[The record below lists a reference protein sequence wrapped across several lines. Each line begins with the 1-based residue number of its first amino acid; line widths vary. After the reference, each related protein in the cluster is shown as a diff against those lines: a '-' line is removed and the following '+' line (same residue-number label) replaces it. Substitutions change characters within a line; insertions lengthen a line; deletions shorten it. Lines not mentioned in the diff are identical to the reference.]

1 MRYVKI
7 YHIPEVGS
15 PYVRADLRLRL
26 TGRLRSAV
34 SGLFLAAYC
43 SLFFLGCAAST
54 QEIKPEGEKQKVSQ
68 KASIEK
74 ITVME
79 NGRDV
84 LIEASGT
91 LAYTAFNLSEPD
103 RLIIDVPN
111 ADVAKVTAPID
122 VNNNFITT
130 ITAASVGAE
139 GAAPIARVEIGLKQ
153 GITHELRKG
162 DGSILVR
169 LNQETAS
176 AQELTA
182 VVESLA
188 AAPATEPTTEPLLHV
203 DAVKEEPASM
213 AAKAS
218 DAAPQPDE
226 VTVTKKADKLLAV
239 EARQENGRAVIRI
252 IGNGAIG
259 DYNAIDIDKKGSP
272 RLVVDVWNVRSSIP
286 KKAMDVNTS
295 HFKKV
300 RIGEYPNK
308 IRLVFDAKHKTL
320 PLYTIERVGDS
331 LVIIAGNDN
340 AKKTEQ
346 INESNSQAVVPLPPV
361 APPVAA
367 VQTPPPPA
375 PLETKAEEY
384 AQLMGIDFK
393 QLAGKARL
401 TLTLSRKAEYKLSK
415 NADDAGFVLDIAGA
429 VISGELERTLDASA
443 LRTPVASIS
452 SFHLPSETGKTV
464 RILVK
469 LKEKTAYDISHEGER
484 IQIDFPLTTTAQ
496 AIVKKAE
503 AKLDKE
509 TSDVKATEQDAG
521 NASRRISLDFKDADI
536 GNILRLMAEVSNLNI
551 IAGEDVKGKV
561 SLRLVD
567 VPWEQAFDIILKTN
581 GLGRTQEGNVVRIM
595 PIMKIK
601 QESEEAAAS
610 KKAKEKLEDL
620 EVKLLSV
627 NYAKASELEPQVKG
641 MLSDRGTISV
651 EPRTNTLII
660 KDTPANI
667 KNAVDMVRKLDTP
680 TPQVLIEARIV
691 EAQSN
696 FARDLGVQWGVAGA
710 TQRNTPEGDRY
721 STMFGSSSSAPSST
735 LSNSALVG
743 SSGKISAQ
751 PNYAVSLPASGTAGP
766 LGALGFSFGKLT
778 GDPLLL
784 DLRLSA
790 GEKNGQTK
798 VVSRPRITT
807 LDNKEAKISQGD
819 SVPFETVSSSGTQ
832 TSFIDATLDLVVMP
846 HITPDG
852 SVSMKIKATRN
863 SIGSFRSSSGTP
875 SISKKEATTEIIVKD
890 GETAVIGGIV
900 VADKSDN
907 VSGIPYLQEIPLIG
921 WLFKNKS
928 ISDNQTELLIFIT
941 PTIVKQEVDL
951 ALN

>member
-1 MRYVKI
+1 MRGV
-7 YHIPEVGS
+7 
-15 PYVRADLRLRL
+15 
-26 TGRLRSAV
+26 V
-34 SGLFLAAYC
+34 SGLALVVCGTLIFW
-43 SLFFLGCAAST
+43 GCAGPA
-54 QEIKPEGEKQKVSQ
+54 QEIKPEGEKQ

-84 LIEASGT
+84 LIEAPGALT
-91 LAYTAFNLSEPD
+91 YTAFKLTEPD
-103 RLIIDVPN
+103 RLIIDLPSAGVE
-111 ADVAKVTAPID
+111 KVSAPID
-122 VNNNFITT
+122 VNNDFITS
-130 ITAASVGAE
+130 IIAASYGDE
-139 GAAPIARVEIGLKQ
+139 GSTPIARVEIGLKQ
-153 GITHELRKG
+153 GIAHELRKG

-169 LNQETAS
+169 LNQETAPG
-176 AQELTA
+176 QDLTA
-182 VVESLA
+182 VVESIA
-188 AAPATEPTTEPLLHV
+188 VAPVAVAEPSLPQGDVATEG
-203 DAVKEEPASM
+203 ASSM

-218 DAAPQPDE
+218 DAAAQDE
-226 VTVTKKADKLLAV
+226 SKDLRKADKLLAI
-239 EARQENGRAVIRI
+239 EARQENGATVIRI

-259 DYNAIDIDKKGSP
+259 DFNAIDIDKKGSP
-272 RLVVDVWNVRSSIP
+272 RLVVDVWNVGSSIP
-286 KKAMDVNTS
+286 RKGLDVNTP

-308 IRLVFDAKHKTL
+308 TRLVFDVKLKTL
-320 PLYTIERVGDS
+320 PPYTIERSGDS
-331 LVIIAGNDN
+331 LVIIAGNGN

-346 INESNSQAVVPLPPV
+346 TVASDNHAAPPPPLADVATQAIPLPPV
-361 APPVAA
+361 SQEP
-367 VQTPPPPA
+367 
-375 PLETKAEEY
+375 KADEY
-384 AQLMGIDFK
+384 ARLTGVDFK
-393 QLAGKARL
+393 RLTDRALL
-401 TLTLSRKAEYKLSK
+401 TLTLSDKADYKLTK
-415 NADDAGFVLDIAGA
+415 NADDVGFVLDIAGA

-443 LRTPVASIS
+443 LKTPVASIS

-464 RILVK
+464 RIVVK
-469 LKEKTAYDISHEGER
+469 LKEKTAYDILQEGEVIR
-484 IQIDFPLTTTAQ
+484 VVFPLEAASQTIA
-496 AIVKKAE
+496 KKADV
-503 AKLDKE
+503 KSDKE
-509 TSDVKATEQDAG
+509 TAPETKAPEAG
-521 NASRRISLDFKDADI
+521 VASRRISLDFKDADI

-581 GLGRTQEGNVVRIM
+581 GLGKTQEGNVVRIM
-595 PIMKIK
+595 PIAKIK

-620 EVKLLSV
+620 EVKLLPV
-627 NYAKASELEPQVKG
+627 NYGTASDLEPQVKG
-641 MLSDRGTISV
+641 MLSDRGTLST
-651 EPRTNTLII
+651 EARTNTLII

-667 KNAVDMVRKLDTP
+667 KNAVDMVKKLDTP

-696 FARDLGVQWGVAGA
+696 FARDLGVQWGMAAA
-710 TQRNTPEGDRY
+710 TSRGTPEGNRY
-721 STMFGSSSSAPSST
+721 STMFGSSSTSPPST
-735 LSNSALVG
+735 LSNAALVG

-784 DLRLSA
+784 DLRISA

-807 LDNKEAKISQGD
+807 LNNKEAKITQGD

-832 TSFIDATLDLVVMP
+832 TAFIDATLALIVTP

-852 SVSMKIKATRN
+852 SVAMKIKATRN
-863 SIGSFRSSSGTP
+863 SIGSFRSASGTP
-875 SISKKEATTEIIVKD
+875 SISKKEASTEIIVKD

-907 VSGIPYLQEIPLIG
+907 VSGIPYLQDIPLLG

-941 PTIVKQEVDL
+941 PSIVKQEVDL

>member
-1 MRYVKI
+1 MKHIEI
-7 YHIPEVGS
+7 YHKPEAGS
-15 PYVRADLRLRL
+15 ARVNADFPRRL
-26 TGRLRSAV
+26 TGALRDVV
-34 SGLFLAAYC
+34 SGLALVVCC
-43 SLFFLGCAAST
+43 SLIFWGCAGPA
-54 QEIKPEGEKQKVSQ
+54 QEMKPEGEKQ

-84 LIEASGT
+84 LIEASGVLT
-91 LAYTAFNLSEPD
+91 YTAFKLTEPD
-103 RLIIDVPN
+103 RLIIDLPS
-111 ADVAKVTAPID
+111 ADVKKVSAPID
-122 VNNNFITT
+122 VNNDFITS
-130 ITAASVGAE
+130 ITAASYGDE
-139 GAAPIARVEIGLKQ
+139 GSTPIARVEIGLKQ
-153 GITHELRKG
+153 GIAHELRKG

-169 LNQETAS
+169 LNQEA
-176 AQELTA
+176 APGQDLTA
-182 VVESLA
+182 VVESIAVA
-188 AAPATEPTTEPLLHV
+188 AASDPLPAPEPLLPQG

-213 AAKAS
+213 VAKAS
-218 DAAPQPDE
+218 DVAPPPDE
-226 VTVTKKADKLLAV
+226 VKESRKADKLLAI
-239 EARQENGRAVIRI
+239 EARQENGATVIRI

-259 DYNAIDIDKKGSP
+259 DFNAIDIDKKGSP
-272 RLVVDVWNVRSSIP
+272 RLVVDVWNVGSSIP
-286 KKAMDVNTS
+286 KKGIDVNTP
-295 HFKKV
+295 HFKKI

-308 IRLVFDAKHKTL
+308 TRLVFDAKLKTL
-320 PLYTIERVGDS
+320 PPYTIERSGDS
-331 LVIIAGNDN
+331 LVIIAGNGN
-340 AKKTEQ
+340 AKKTDQ
-346 INESNSQAVVPLPPV
+346 ISASDSQA
-361 APPVAA
+361 APPPSLA
-367 VQTPPPPA
+367 VVQAIPPPPA
-375 PLETKAEEY
+375 SPEPDEY
-384 AQLMGIDFK
+384 ARLTGVDFK
-393 QLAGKARL
+393 QLTGKAQL
-401 TLTLSRKAEYKLSK
+401 TLTLSGKADYKLTK
-415 NADDAGFVLDIAGA
+415 NADDVGFVLDIAGA
-429 VISGELERTLDASA
+429 VISGELERTLDASR

-464 RILVK
+464 RIVVK
-469 LKEKTAYDISHEGER
+469 LKEKTAYEVLQEGEVIR
-484 IQIDFPLTTTAQ
+484 VVFPLEA
-496 AIVKKAE
+496 ASLSIAKKSDVKS
-503 AKLDKE
+503 DKE
-509 TSDVKATEQDAG
+509 TAPETKAPEAG
-521 NASRRISLDFKDADI
+521 VASRRISLDFKDADI

-620 EVKLLSV
+620 EIKLVAV
-627 NYAKASELEPQVKG
+627 NYSKASDLEPQVKG
-641 MLSDRGTISV
+641 LLSDRGTLSTEI
-651 EPRTNTLII
+651 RTNTLII
-660 KDTPANI
+660 KDTPASI
-667 KNAVDMVRKLDTP
+667 KNAVDMIKKLDTP

-696 FARDLGVQWGVAGA
+696 FARDLGVQWGVAAG
-710 TQRNTPEGDRY
+710 TTRGTPEGDRY
-721 STMFGSSSSAPSST
+721 SSMFGSSSTAPPST
-735 LSNSALVG
+735 MSKPALVG
-743 SSGKISAQ
+743 SSGKISTQ

-784 DLRLSA
+784 DLRISA

-832 TSFIDATLDLVVMP
+832 TAFIDATLDLIVTP

-863 SIGSFRSSSGTP
+863 SIGSFRSASGTP

-900 VADKSDN
+900 VGDKSDN
-907 VSGIPYLQEIPLIG
+907 VSGIPYLQDIPLLG